1 MFKQNKYLF
10 PVLIVLLAIVL
21 LCAIAF
27 GAVSILP
34 SDMFSSI
41 THFFQGKQPANIY
54 EGVFIQLRL
63 PRVLLC
69 AITGAILAVS
79 GVLMQGLFR
88 NPIVEPGLVG
98 TSAGAAF
105 GASVVFVMAAGINKN
120 IGQILGTKITGWL
133 ISAGISATFFLQSFK
148 EVTGPFLTPLFAF
161 GGALLATYTVYSMA
175 KNAKRVSIISLLLI
189 GIAVNAIGLSGT
201 GFMSYIARDPQAR
214 SITFWNLGTFSG
226 ASWLQVFI
234 VGTVAAAIFI
244 MALRYSKQ
252 LNALLLGE
260 EEAGYLGV
268 DTDKLKRR
276 VMLLN
281 TAMVSVATAFVGVI
295 SFMGLIVPHV
305 LRLLMGSDNKKLLPA
320 SMLAGAALLTLADMG
335 ARLLLAPAEIPIG
348 IITSLVGA
356 PVFIILLKRFNI
368 LQQKGGGN
376 A

>member
-1 MFKQNKYLF
+1 MLKKNKFFF
-10 PVLIVLLAIVL
+10 PVLVLLLIAVL
-21 LCAIAF
+21 IFAIAF

-34 SDMFSSI
+34 SQMFSSLK
-41 THFFQGKQPANIY
+41 HFFQGKDPADIY

-88 NPIVEPGLVG
+88 NPIVEPGLTG
-98 TSAGAAF
+98 TSAGAAL
-105 GASVVFVMAAGINKN
+105 GASIVFVMAPVFNPAFK
-120 IGQILGTKITGWL
+120 
-133 ISAGISATFFLQSFK
+133 SFM
-148 EVTGPFLTPLFAF
+148 GPLLVPVFAF
-161 GGALLATYTVYSMA
+161 LCSLLATYIVYALA
-175 KNAKRVSIISLLLI
+175 KNAKRVSIMSLLLI
-189 GIAVNAIGLSGT
+189 GIAVNALCLSGT

-226 ASWLQVFI
+226 ASWQQVFT
-234 VGTVAAAIFI
+234 VGTVATVIFI
-244 MALRYSKQ
+244 FALRYSKQ
-252 LNALLLGE
+252 LNTLLLGE

-268 DTDKLKRR
+268 DADKLKRR

-305 LRLLMGSDNKKLLPA
+305 LRLLIGSDNKKLLPA
-320 SMLAGAALLTLADMG
+320 SMILGSLLLVLADMC
-335 ARLLLAPAEIPIG
+335 ARLILAPAEVPIG

-356 PVFIILLKRFNI
+356 PVFILLLKRFNVVNE
-368 LQQKGGGN
+368 KGGYN

>member
-1 MFKQNKYLF
+1 ML
-10 PVLIVLLAIVL
+10 VMLTVAMLLV
-21 LCAIAF
+21 AIAF

-34 SDMFSSI
+34 SEMLSSI
-41 THFFQGKQPANIY
+41 KHFLQGQKPANIY

-105 GASVVFVMAAGINKN
+105 GASFVFVMAANMSKN
-120 IGQILGTKITGWL
+120 VKEITGPIL
-133 ISAGISATFFLQSFK
+133 
-148 EVTGPFLTPLFAF
+148 VPLFAF
-161 GGALLATYTVYSMA
+161 GGALLATFTVYSLA
-175 KNAKRVSIISLLLI
+175 KNSKRVSIVSLLLI
-189 GIAVNAIGLSGT
+189 GIAVNAVGLSGT
-201 GFMSYIARDPQAR
+201 GFMSYVARDPQAR

-226 ASWLQVFI
+226 AAWLQVFI
-234 VGTVAAAIFI
+234 VGGVAAIIFI
-244 MALRYSKQ
+244 IAMRYSKQ

-260 EEAGYLGV
+260 EEASYLGV

-276 VMLLN
+276 IMILN

-305 LRLLMGSDNKKLLPA
+305 LRLLIGSDNKKLIPA
-320 SMLAGAALLTLADMG
+320 SMLAGAMLLTLADFG
-335 ARLLLAPAEIPIG
+335 ARMLLAPAEIPIG

-356 PVFIILLKRFNI
+356 PIFILLLKKFNL
-368 LQQKGGGN
+368 LQQKGGYN

>member
-1 MFKQNKYLF
+1 MLRKNKFFIPILSA
-10 PVLIVLLAIVL
+10 LLVAVMIA
-21 LCAIAF
+21 AIAF
-27 GAVSILP
+27 GAVGILP
-34 SDMFSSI
+34 SQMLSSI
-41 THFFQGKQPANIY
+41 IHFFKGQQPANIY

-69 AITGAILAVS
+69 AIVGAILSVS

-105 GASVVFVMAAGINKN
+105 GASIVFVMAGNMS
-120 IGQILGTKITGWL
+120 T
-133 ISAGISATFFLQSFK
+133 SFK
-148 EVTGPFLTPLFAF
+148 SFTGPLLVPLFAF
-161 GGALLATYTVYSMA
+161 AGGLLATYAVYTLA
-175 KNAKRVSIISLLLI
+175 KNEKRVSILSILLI
-189 GIAVNAIGLSGT
+189 GIAINAVGLSGT

-226 ASWLQVFI
+226 ASWMQVFI
-234 VGTVAAAIFI
+234 VGAVALVIFI
-244 MALRYSKQ
+244 IALRYSKQ

-260 EEAGYLGV
+260 EEANYLGV
-268 DTDKLKRR
+268 DTNKLKRR
-276 VMLLN
+276 IMLLN
-281 TAMVSVATAFVGVI
+281 TAMVSVATAFIGVI

-305 LRLLMGSDNKKLLPA
+305 LRLLIGSDNKKLLPA
-320 SMLAGAALLTLADMG
+320 SMLLGATLMTLADFG
-335 ARLLLAPAEIPIG
+335 ARMLLAPAEIPIG

-356 PVFIILLKRFNI
+356 PIFIVLLKKFNL

>member
-1 MFKQNKYLF
+1 VFRQNKFFF
-10 PVLIVLLAIVL
+10 PALIVLLITVL
-21 LCAIAF
+21 ICAIAF
-27 GAVSILP
+27 GAVEILP
-34 SDMFSSI
+34 SDMYAAIF
-41 THFFQGKQPANIY
+41 HFFQGKGPANIY

-69 AITGAILAVS
+69 AITGAILSVS

-98 TSAGAAF
+98 TSSGAAL
-105 GASVVFVMAAGINKN
+105 GASIVFVMAAKFSPEF
-120 IGQILGTKITGWL
+120 K
-133 ISAGISATFFLQSFK
+133 SFI
-148 EVTGPFLTPLFAF
+148 GPFLVPLVAF
-161 GGALLATYTVYSMA
+161 LGALAATYTVYSLA
-175 KNAKRVSIISLLLI
+175 KNAKRVSIMSLLLV
-189 GIAVNAIGLSGT
+189 GIAVNAVCLSGT

-234 VGTVAAAIFI
+234 VGTVAAIIF
-244 MALRYSKQ
+244 MLSLRYSKQ

-260 EEAGYLGV
+260 EEATYLGV
-268 DTDKLKRR
+268 DPDKLKRKI
-276 VMLLN
+276 MLLN

-305 LRLLMGSDNKKLLPA
+305 LRLLIGSDNKRLLPA
-320 SMLAGAALLTLADMG
+320 SMLLGAALLTLADMC
-335 ARLLLAPAEIPIG
+335 ARLILAPAEVPIG
-348 IITSLVGA
+348 IITSLIGA
-356 PVFIILLKRFNI
+356 PVFIILLKKFNI

>member
-1 MFKQNKYLF
+1 MFRQTKIFF
-10 PVLIVLLAIVL
+10 PVLIILLMAVL
-21 LCAIAF
+21 LCAIGF

-34 SDMFSSI
+34 AEMLSSLKHYF
-41 THFFQGKQPANIY
+41 TGKPPATIY
-54 EGVFIQLRL
+54 EAVFIQLRL

-88 NPIVEPGLVG
+88 NPIVEPGLIG

-105 GASVVFVMAAGINKN
+105 GASIVFVLAASMSKEIKE
-120 IGQILGTKITGWL
+120 ITGPIL
-133 ISAGISATFFLQSFK
+133 
-148 EVTGPFLTPLFAF
+148 VPLAAFA
-161 GGALLATYTVYSMA
+161 GALLATYVVYSLS

-189 GIAVNAIGLSGT
+189 GIAVNAVGLSGT

-226 ASWLQVFI
+226 ASWLQVII
-234 VGTVAAAIFI
+234 VAIVAAVIFF

-268 DTDKLKRR
+268 DSDKLKQRI
-276 VMLLN
+276 MILN
-281 TAMVSVATAFVGVI
+281 TAMVSIATAFVGVI
-295 SFMGLIVPHV
+295 SFMGLIVPHI
-305 LRLLMGSDNKKLLPA
+305 LRLLIGSDNKKLLPA
-320 SMLAGAALLTLADMG
+320 SMLMGALLMCLADMG

-348 IITSLVGA
+348 IITSMVGA
-356 PVFIILLKRFNI
+356 PVFILLLKKFNL
-368 LQQKGGGN
+368 LQLKGGGD

>member
-1 MFKQNKYLF
+1 MYRKNKYFF
-10 PVLIVLLAIVL
+10 PILIALLAIITTA
-21 LCAIAF
+21 AIAF
-27 GAVSILP
+27 GAVHISLA
-34 SDMFSSI
+34 DMGEAI
-41 THFFQGKQPANIY
+41 QRFFTGNEPGNIHQA
-54 EGVFIQLRL
+54 VFLQIRL

-88 NPIVEPGLVG
+88 NPIVEPGLAG

-105 GASVVFVMAAGINKN
+105 GASVIFVLAPKMSPALK
-120 IGQILGTKITGWL
+120 TM
-133 ISAGISATFFLQSFK
+133 
-148 EVTGPFLTPLFAF
+148 TGPLLVPLFAF
-161 GGALLATYTVYSMA
+161 AGGLLATFMVYSLA
-175 KNAKRVSIISLLLI
+175 KNASRVSIMSLLLI
-189 GIAVNAIGLSGT
+189 GIAVNAVGLSGT

-234 VGTVAAAIFI
+234 VGSVAAGIF
-244 MALRYSKQ
+244 MVSFRYSKQ

-260 EEAGYLGV
+260 EEAAYLGV
-268 DTDKLKRR
+268 DTNKLKRR
-276 VMLLN
+276 IMILN

-305 LRLLMGSDNKKLLPA
+305 LRLLIGSDNKILLPA
-320 SMLAGAALLTLADMG
+320 SMITGALLLILADMG

-356 PVFIILLKRFNI
+356 PVFIILLKKFNVV
-368 LQQKGGGN
+368 QQKGGYN